1 MQCGLHWP
9 LISYCALLQQVAW
22 ELLLLL
28 QQAAWELLLLLQQA
42 ALSSLMTKLVM
53 QTTDV
58 YLFIHEYLL
67 QHLTK

>member
-9 LISYCALLQQVAW
+9 LISYCALLQQV
-22 ELLLLL
+22 
-28 QQAAWELLLLLQQA
+28 AWELLLLLQQA